1 MITVVEEGIFSV
13 PNAVSEISATVG
25 KAWRSRGE
33 AGEKAEPSSAGVMC
47 ASPWPSGKGLPR
59 GRSAYP
65 QLQADSQ
72 LARFLQKPPGG

>member
-47 ASPWPSGKGLPR
+47 ASPWPSGKKVCPGPQCLP
-59 GRSAYP
+59 SA
-65 QLQADSQ
+65 
-72 LARFLQKPPGG
+72 PG